1 MAKRETINA
10 ILALYKKLGGNES
23 TVLGSRTNVNFLGK
37 GKSSELMV
45 DMDINPEALAV
56 LPRSKA
62 VEELTSSVGYAVGD
76 KLNDIQANQLLKNM
90 QTMDSIYNP
99 PAAPANITDLATGT
113 RNLDQEGLMSLRT
126 ENLQPKKRFFRGVEI
141 KDPTFDEDLPF
152 DNAAE
157 KLAEIRMSN
166 EAFEQAAKLS
176 DDLPPPGSRGGPDDI
191 AAPIGSAEETI
202 KNLAKSE
209 GVDAAE
215 TILPTGS
222 GLESLK
228 QVRNFEKTIGDDL
241 VNTVYDMAGVKETA
255 KPVAR
260 GNARDFLNT
269 IKDMEDPTFPDGPTL
284 SSIMEADDL
293 RFVTEG
299 GGGALGDPLLLVQKY
314 FGPKVA
320 SAVSQLDGREQIE
333 IFARN
338 LVRIKDAKGRTIT
351 DRNFDPKMVDP
362 EDFEFAD
369 GGRVP
374 FFRGKLVGAGAAAA
388 GKAFGLAKKAAT
400 KASGKQMGYGDI
412 RKYGL
417 EAEDISRLFRNV
429 AMDKSLVGKEK
440 TLYMKQLNQV
450 LRNPDDYPEGIREIQ
465 QLLGIDPIGFKGGG
479 LAEILEV

>member
-1 MAKRETINA
+1 MASR
-10 ILALYKKLGGNES
+10 ALIDTALKLYQSLGGNVS
-23 TVLGSRTNVNFLGK
+23 KVLGTRTNVNFLGK

-45 DMDINPEALAV
+45 DMDINPDALGV
-56 LPRSKA
+56 LPKSKA
-62 VEELTSSVGYAVGD
+62 VEELESAMGYLTSG
-76 KLNDIQANQLLKNM
+76 KLNDLQANQLIKNM
-90 QTMDSIYNP
+90 NTMKSVYDP
-99 PAAPANITDLATGT
+99 PAAPANITDMVTGT
-113 RNLDQEGLMSLRT
+113 RGLDREGLMSLR
-126 ENLQPKKRFFRGVEI
+126 
-141 KDPTFDEDLPF
+141 
-152 DNAAE
+152 AMA
-157 KLAEIRMSN
+157 
-166 EAFEQAAKLS
+166 
-176 DDLPPPGSRGGPDDI
+176 DDLPPPGSRGGADDI
-191 AAPIGSAEETI
+191 AAPVGSAEETI
-202 KNLAKSE
+202 RNLAKSE

-228 QVRNFEKTIGDDL
+228 KVRNFEKTIGDDL
-241 VNTVYDMAGVKETA
+241 VNKVYDMAGVKEAA

-314 FGPKVA
+314 FGPRVA

-333 IFARN
+333 IFAKN

-351 DRNFDPKMVDP
+351 DRNFDPRMVDP

-374 FFRGKLVGAGAAAA
+374 FFRGRLVG
-388 GKAFGLAKKAAT
+388 KALGLAKKAAT
-400 KASGKQMGYGDI
+400 RASGQQMGYGDI

-465 QLLGIDPIGFKGGG
+465 QMLGIDPIGFKGGG

>member
-1 MAKRETINA
+1 MASRTLIDT
-10 ILALYKKLGGNES
+10 ALKLYQSLGGNVS
-23 TVLGSRTNVNFLGK
+23 KVLGTRTNVNFLGK

-45 DMDINPEALAV
+45 DMDINPDALGV
-56 LPRSKA
+56 LSKSKA
-62 VEELTSSVGYAVGD
+62 VEELDSAMGYLTSG
-76 KLNDIQANQLLKNM
+76 KLNDMQANKLISNM
-90 QTMDSIYNP
+90 QKMKDFYDP

-113 RNLDQEGLMSLRT
+113 RGLDQEGLMSLR
-126 ENLQPKKRFFRGVEI
+126 
-141 KDPTFDEDLPF
+141 
-152 DNAAE
+152 AMA
-157 KLAEIRMSN
+157 
-166 EAFEQAAKLS
+166 
-176 DDLPPPGSRGGPDDI
+176 DDLPPPGSRGGADDI
-191 AAPIGSAEETI
+191 AGPTVSAEETI
-202 KNLAKSE
+202 RNLAKSE

-215 TILPTGS
+215 TILPTGA

-228 QVRNFEKTIGDDL
+228 KVRNFEKTIGDDL
-241 VNTVYDMAGVKETA
+241 VNRVYDMAGVKEAA

-333 IFARN
+333 IFAKN

-351 DRNFDPKMVDP
+351 DRNFDPRMVDP

-374 FFRGKLVGAGAAAA
+374 FFRGRLVG
-388 GKAFGLAKKAAT
+388 KALGLAKKAA
-400 KASGKQMGYGDI
+400 ARAGGQQMGYGDI

-465 QLLGIDPIGFKGGG
+465 QMLGIDPIGFKGGG

>member
-1 MAKRETINA
+1 MASKTLIDTA
-10 ILALYKKLGGNES
+10 VKLYQSLGGNVS
-23 TVLGSRTNVNFLGK
+23 KILGTRTNVNFLGK

-45 DMDINPEALAV
+45 DMDINPDALGV
-56 LPRSKA
+56 LPKSKA
-62 VEELTSSVGYAVGD
+62 VEELESAMGYLTSG
-76 KLNDIQANQLLKNM
+76 KLNDLQANQLIKNM
-90 QTMDSIYNP
+90 NTMKSVYDP
-99 PAAPANITDLATGT
+99 PAAPANITDMVTGT
-113 RNLDQEGLMSLRT
+113 RGLDREGLMSLR
-126 ENLQPKKRFFRGVEI
+126 
-141 KDPTFDEDLPF
+141 
-152 DNAAE
+152 AMA
-157 KLAEIRMSN
+157 
-166 EAFEQAAKLS
+166 
-176 DDLPPPGSRGGPDDI
+176 DDLPPPGSRGGADDI
-191 AAPIGSAEETI
+191 AAPVGSAEETI

-215 TILPTGS
+215 TILPTGA

-228 QVRNFEKTIGDDL
+228 KVRNFEKTIGDDL
-241 VNTVYDMAGVKETA
+241 VNTVYDMAGVKEAA

-284 SSIMEADDL
+284 SSIMETDDL

-320 SAVSQLDGREQIE
+320 SAVSQLDGRDQIE
-333 IFARN
+333 IFAKN

-351 DRNFDPKMVDP
+351 DRNFDPNMVDP
-362 EDFEFAD
+362 EDFQFAD

-374 FFRGKLVGAGAAAA
+374 FFRGKLVG
-388 GKAFGLAKKAAT
+388 KALGLAKKAAARAGGS
-400 KASGKQMGYGDI
+400 KEMGYGDI

-450 LRNPDDYPEGIREIQ
+450 LKNPDDYPDGIREIQ
-465 QLLGIDPIGFKGGG
+465 QMLGIDPIGFKGGG